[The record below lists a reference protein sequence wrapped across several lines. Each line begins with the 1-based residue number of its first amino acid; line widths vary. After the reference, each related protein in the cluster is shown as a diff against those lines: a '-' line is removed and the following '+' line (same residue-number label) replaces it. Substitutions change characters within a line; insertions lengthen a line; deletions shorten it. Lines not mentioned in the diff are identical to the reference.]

1 VSPRL
6 GAEIIAVLC
15 SDGCWRQPPPTR
27 SQENGDEGRTEVAQV
42 QQPKT
47 SPKATRDSPRRKPH
61 KPPILHTLT
70 KEQKVLLEQHMDAG

>member
-1 VSPRL
+1 M
-6 GAEIIAVLC
+6 
-15 SDGCWRQPPPTR
+15 
-27 SQENGDEGRTEVAQV
+27 